1 MRSAVA
7 AVIVIVIILVAG
19 FAVYLGL
26 TYPRTTVNIPV
37 SFSVGVDSQTA
48 SFDQPFL
55 DDKAQVTIEV
65 QSGVAV
71 WQAQISNGDQ
81 VIWEHTAAAQ
91 GGQQSYTSDWIE
103 LPAGSYNFTFGLAGA
118 GPLDA
123 TVTVASKGGFW

>member
-1 MRSAVA
+1 
-7 AVIVIVIILVAG
+7 VIIVVAG
-19 FAVYLGL
+19 FAVYFGL

-37 SFSVGVDSQTA
+37 SFSAGVDSQTA

-65 QSGVAV
+65 QSGIAV
-71 WQAQISNGDQ
+71 WQAQILNSDDQ
-81 VIWEHTAAAQ
+81 VIWEHTAAQ